1 MTPSSC
7 IDEHRDSTAARARM
21 DYVANFS
28 LLVGIG
34 SQDGALGFSLSF
46 ILFSLIVG
54 RDNTA
59 AEG

>member
-1 MTPSSC
+1 
-7 IDEHRDSTAARARM
+7 M